1 MKTKIFKLTGA
12 IFLAGLFTFTACNEQ
27 DKVTEEEELS
37 TETVA
42 LVNESALT
50 GNIEEELDASINEA
64 VAYSEQQGSTL
75 KSATV
80 EPECATVTVSPD
92 DGTFP
97 KTITID
103 FGEGCEGP
111 RGFTRSGIITITI
124 TDTLRN
130 PGAEYQA
137 TFENFAIG
145 DFSLTGTKSV
155 ENTGT
160 ENAPSFAE
168 EVSISLTTP
177 NGIVIDKT
185 KSTTREWVEG
195 MDTYGVADDVFLLS
209 GSAQVSSSAGRSYSY
224 TILEPLKAA
233 RTCKEYL
240 EGVIEITWSGKDEPV
255 TIDFGDGE
263 CDRKV
268 YVSHARRRIHRR
280 AVFLDRYFD

>member
-1 MKTKIFKLTGA
+1 MKTKNIQLTGA
-12 IFLAGLFTFTACNEQ
+12 IILAGLFAITSCNKQ
-27 DKVTEEEELS
+27 DDVPEEELS
-37 TETVA
+37 AETVA
-42 LVNESALT
+42 LVNESAMT

-64 VAYSEQQGSTL
+64 VAYSEQQGTAL

-92 DGTFP
+92 DGAFP

-130 PGAEYQA
+130 PGAEYLA
-137 TFENFAIG
+137 EFDNFAIG
-145 DFSLTGTKSV
+145 GFSVTGTKSV

-160 ENAPSFAE
+160 ENAPVFAG

-177 NGIVIDKT
+177 NGTEVDKT

-195 MDTYGVADDVFLLS
+195 MDTYGLADDVFLLS
-209 GSAQVSSSAGRSYSY
+209 GSAQVSSTAGRSYSY
-224 TILEPLKAA
+224 TIIEPLKAA

-240 EGVIEITWSGKDEPV
+240 EGVIEVTWNENEPV

-263 CDRKV
+263 CDSKV
-268 YVSHARRRIHRR
+268 YVSRARRRIHRR
-280 AVFLDRYFD
+280 AVFLDRFFD

>member
-1 MKTKIFKLTGA
+1 MKTKNFKLTGA
-12 IFLAGLFTFTACNEQ
+12 IILAGLFAFTSCNKQ
-27 DKVTEEEELS
+27 DDVPEEELS
-37 TETVA
+37 TETLA
-42 LVNESALT
+42 LVNESAMT
-50 GNIEEELDASINEA
+50 GSIEEEIDASINEA
-64 VAYSEQQGSTL
+64 VAYTEQQGSAL

-130 PGAEYQA
+130 HGAEYQA
-137 TFENFAIG
+137 TFDKFAIG
-145 DFSLTGTKSV
+145 GFSVTGIQSV

-160 ENAPSFAE
+160 ENAPSFTE

-177 NGIVIDKT
+177 NGTVVDKT

-195 MDTYGVADDVFLLS
+195 MDTYGLADDVFLLS
-209 GSAQVSSSAGRSYSY
+209 GSAQVSSSAGRSYYY
-224 TILEPLKAA
+224 TIIGPLKSA

-263 CDRKV
+263 CDQSV
-268 YVSHARRRIHRR
+268 YVSQARRRIHRR
-280 AVFLDRYFD
+280 AVLLYRFFD

>member
-1 MKTKIFKLTGA
+1 MKTRNLLLTG
-12 IFLAGLFTFTACNEQ
+12 IITLSGLLVFTSCNKQ
-27 DKVTEEEELS
+27 DNVSEEELS

-42 LVNESALT
+42 LVNESTMT

-80 EPECATVTVSPD
+80 EPECAMVTVSPD

-137 TFENFAIG
+137 TFDNFAIG
-145 DFSLTGTKSV
+145 GFSVTGTKSV

-160 ENAPSFAE
+160 ENAPSFTE

-177 NGIVIDKT
+177 NGTVIDKT
-185 KSTTREWVEG
+185 KSSMREWVEG
-195 MDTYGVADDVFLLS
+195 MDTYGLADDVFLLS
-209 GSAQVSSSAGRSYSY
+209 GSAQVSSTAGRSYSY
-224 TILEPLKAA
+224 TIIEPLKAA

-263 CDRKV
+263 CDSKV
-268 YVSHARRRIHRR
+268 YVSNARRRIHRR
-280 AVFLDRYFD
+280 AVFLDRFFD